1 MEMEYR
7 KTEDFACW
15 QIQAV
20 EVSKQV
26 APRLHMPEFGACR
39 ELQFCSVVLDKAS
52 LVSFKRG
59 LDILYTAAFISI

>member
-20 EVSKQV
+20 KVSKQV
-26 APRLHMPEFGACR
+26 APRLHMPEFGA
-39 ELQFCSVVLDKAS
+39 V
-52 LVSFKRG
+52 
-59 LDILYTAAFISI
+59 